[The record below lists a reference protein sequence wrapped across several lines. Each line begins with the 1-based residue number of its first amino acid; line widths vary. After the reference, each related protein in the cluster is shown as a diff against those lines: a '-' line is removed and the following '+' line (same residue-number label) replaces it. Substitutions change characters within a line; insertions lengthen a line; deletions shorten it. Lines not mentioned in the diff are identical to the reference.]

1 MQTRGGAGLAASG
14 WLLATLASVAAVW
27 GWTRALPSRPE
38 TALDS
43 PRSAARPRPDAAT
56 REGDH
61 ETSLRPQIAALRA
74 CVANLDRCEQ
84 ARESTRTP
92 PSEATARTLACLADP
107 GVQAH
112 VRRAVE
118 TECASA
124 GDGSR
129 AAREAEESARDEA
142 AASFLTRELGITPE
156 EQSELGQYLCAIRDA
171 RGLLADTGRES
182 EEADAAHATYEHAR
196 EIRELT
202 LADVESILGAERYA
216 RLRAVG
222 GLGLLVDAA
231 QCEEPSTTAA
241 P

>member
-1 MQTRGGAGLAASG
+1 VWAISG
-14 WLLATLASVAAVW
+14 WLAAALASVAALW
-27 GWTRALPSRPE
+27 GWTRETGSGPTAELEAVPAAPS
-38 TALDS
+38 
-43 PRSAARPRPDAAT
+43 SAPDAAT
-56 REGDH
+56 ARAEENDA
-61 ETSLRPQIAALRA
+61 SLRPQIAALRA

-84 ARESTRTP
+84 ARVATRPP
-92 PSEATARTLACLADP
+92 PSEPMARMRACLADQ

-112 VRRAVE
+112 VRHAVD
-118 TECASA
+118 TECAGA

-142 AASFLTRELGITPE
+142 AASFLTHELGITPD

-171 RGLLADTGRES
+171 RGLLANSDDGGETGG
-182 EEADAAHATYEHAR
+182 AQATYERAR

-202 LADVESILGAERYA
+202 LVDVESILGAERYA

-222 GLGLLVDAA
+222 GLGLLTEAA
-231 QCEEPSTTAA
+231 QCEEASATVA